1 MNVNAWVGEIG
12 APLAVAAGLLVCF
25 LGYRL
30 LKLTLGIMG
39 VIAGAG
45 VGWTVAVSL
54 EPGNS
59 GIALACAVIGAA
71 IGAVL
76 YIWLFYLGIF
86 LLGAGAG
93 AVVAAAFFN
102 AAGNQPQPVALLA
115 VAIVFGIVALAARK
129 FMMITSTAFS
139 GSYLVIAGLV
149 HLAAGLHVNSP
160 LWFNHAPPVS
170 TGHWGLAALVLWL
183 ILGLAGMSFQYRAHR
198 PPAQLARDPAARA

>member
-1 MNVNAWVGEIG
+1 MNANAWVGEIS

-39 VIAGAG
+39 LIAGASA
-45 VGWTVAVSL
+45 GWIVAVSL

-102 AAGNQPQPVALLA
+102 ASGNQPQPIVLLA
-115 VAIVFGIVALAARK
+115 VALVFGLLALAARK

-139 GSYLVIAGLV
+139 GSYLVIAGLF
-149 HLAAGLHVNSP
+149 HLFAGLQVHSP
-160 LWFNHAPPVS
+160 LWFNNAPAGS
-170 TGHWGLAALVLWL
+170 TGHWPFVALALWL
-183 ILGLAGMSFQYRAHR
+183 ILGLAGVSFQYRAHR
-198 PPAQLARDPAARA
+198 STAQLARGPAAPA

>member
-1 MNVNAWVGEIG
+1 MNVNAWVGEIS

-30 LKLTLGIMG
+30 LKVTLGIMG
-39 VIAGAG
+39 VIAGAS
-45 VGWTVAVSL
+45 VGWSVALSL

-86 LLGAGAG
+86 LLGASAG

-102 AAGNQPQPVALLA
+102 AAGNQPQPIALLA
-115 VAIVFGIVALAARK
+115 VALVFGILALAARK
-129 FMMITSTAFS
+129 LMMVTSTAFV
-139 GSYLVIAGLV
+139 GSYLVLAGLFA
-149 HLAAGLHVNSP
+149 LAGGLQTHSP
-160 LWFNHAPPVS
+160 LWFNHAPAGS
-170 TGHWGLAALVLWL
+170 AGGWGYAVLVCWL
-183 ILGLAGMSFQYRAHR
+183 ILGLAGVSFQYRAHR
-198 PPAQLARDPAARA
+198 STAQAARDQAAPG